1 MKNGLVT
8 VFGGS
13 GFLGKHVVRALVAK
27 GYRVRVPMRRPH
39 IGMDLRVIGNVGQVQ
54 LMQANLRFEKSVQ
67 RAVEGSDAVINLVA
81 VLYEAG
87 QQSFEAL
94 HVRGAETL
102 AKAVAAEGIT
112 NFVHVSAIGV
122 DKDSQSDYAR
132 TKGEGEEIVRKH
144 VPTADIL
151 RPSIMFGNEDEF
163 FNRFASMAQLSPALP
178 LMGGGKTKFQPT
190 YVADV
195 ADAIARRVEAEAS
208 AQTFELGGP
217 QTYSFK
223 ELMQF
228 MLETIGKK
236 RLLVPVP
243 WFAANMMGFAGEMV
257 GALPF
262 LEPFLTRDQVK
273 NLKNDNVV
281 SEHAQGFAEL
291 GITPE
296 TIEAIVPSYLIKYR
310 KYGEFH
316 QPGKDSWPEEA

>member
-27 GYRVRVPMRRPH
+27 GYRVRVPVRRPH
-39 IGMDLRVIGNVGQVQ
+39 MSQDLRVIGNVGQVQ
-54 LMQANLRFEKSVQ
+54 LMQSNLRFEASVQ
-67 RAVEGSDAVINLVA
+67 RAVEGSDAVINLVGI
-81 VLYEAG
+81 LYETG
-87 QQSFEAL
+87 QQSFESV

-112 NFVHVSAIGV
+112 NFVHLSAIGA
-122 DKDSQSDYAR
+122 DKDSQSEYAR
-132 TKGEGEEIVRKH
+132 TKAAGEVKVREH
-144 VPTADIL
+144 VPTVDIL
-151 RPSIMFGNEDEF
+151 RPSILFGNEDNF
-163 FNRFASMAQLSPALP
+163 FNRFAAMAQLSPVLP
-178 LMGGGKTKFQPT
+178 LIGGGQTKFQPA

-195 ADAIARRVEAEAS
+195 AEAIARCVKAETS
-208 AQTFELGGP
+208 AQTYELGGP

-228 MLETIGKK
+228 MLETIAKK

-243 WFAANMMGFAGEMV
+243 WMAANLMGLGGELA

-262 LEPFLTRDQVK
+262 LKPFLTRDQVK
-273 NLKNDNVV
+273 SLKNDNIVA
-281 SEHAQGFAEL
+281 SDAQGFAEL

-296 TIEAIVPSYLIKYR
+296 TVEAIVPPYLVKYR
-310 KYGEFH
+310 KYGEFN
-316 QPGKDSWPEEA
+316 QPGTDSWVDVS

>member
-39 IGMDLRVIGNVGQVQ
+39 TGMDLRVIGNVGQVQ
-54 LMQANLRFEKSVQ
+54 LMQANLRYEKSVQ
-67 RAVEGSDAVINLVA
+67 RAVEGSDAVVNLVA
-81 VLYEAG
+81 ILHEAG
-87 QQSFEAL
+87 QQSFESV

-112 NFVHVSAIGV
+112 NFVHVSAIGA
-122 DKDSQSDYAR
+122 DKDSKSDYAR
-132 TKGEGEEIVRKH
+132 TKGEGENIVREY
-144 VPTADIL
+144 VPSADIL
-151 RPSIMFGNEDEF
+151 RPSIMFGNEDGF
-163 FNRFASMAQLSPALP
+163 FNRFASMAQLSPILP
-178 LMGGGKTKFQPT
+178 LIGGGKTKFQPA

-195 ADAIARRVEAEAS
+195 ADAIARRVEVGAS
-208 AQTFELGGP
+208 AQTYELGGP
-217 QTYSFK
+217 RVYSFK
-223 ELMQF
+223 ELLEL
-228 MLETIGKK
+228 MLDVIAKK

-243 WFAANMMGFAGEMV
+243 WFAANMMGFGGEMA

-273 NLKNDNVV
+273 NLKNDNIV
-281 SEHAQGFAEL
+281 SESAQGFDEL

-296 TIEAIVPSYLIKYR
+296 TVEAIIPSYLMKYR

>member
-54 LMQANLRFEKSVQ
+54 LMQSNLRFEKSVQ

-81 VLYEAG
+81 VLYETG

-112 NFVHVSAIGV
+112 NFVHVSAIGA

-132 TKGEGEEIVRKH
+132 TKGEGEEIVREH

-151 RPSIMFGNEDEF
+151 RPSIIFGNDDEF

-178 LMGGGKTKFQPT
+178 LIGGGKTKFQPV

-208 AQTFELGGP
+208 AQTYELGGP

-223 ELMQF
+223 ELLQF
-228 MLETIGKK
+228 MLQTIGKK

-243 WFAANMMGFAGEMV
+243 WFAANMMGFGGEMV
-257 GALPF
+257 GVLPF

-273 NLKNDNVV
+273 NLKSDNVV
-281 SEHAQGFAEL
+281 GQDAKGFAEL

>member
-54 LMQANLRFEKSVQ
+54 LMQSNLRFEKSVQ

-112 NFVHVSAIGV
+112 NFVHVSAIGA

-132 TKGEGEEIVRKH
+132 TKGEGEEIVREH

-151 RPSIMFGNEDEF
+151 RPSIIFGIEDEF

-178 LMGGGKTKFQPT
+178 LIGGGKTKFQPV

-195 ADAIARRVEAEAS
+195 ADAIARRVEAEVS
-208 AQTFELGGP
+208 AQTYELGGP

-223 ELMQF
+223 ELLQF
-228 MLETIGKK
+228 MLQTIGKK

-243 WFAANMMGFAGEMV
+243 WFAANMMGFGGEMV

-273 NLKNDNVV
+273 NLKSDNVV
-281 SEHAQGFAEL
+281 AQDAKGFAEL